1 MHHSGLLSETLCCA
15 GQILIAM
22 LPWLG
27 SMSDALDFALFLFSL
42 LSLVYLVYLICFIAF
57 QLLVRK
63 LSWKQ
68 AWFKSSMTSASY
80 EEIYGNAGE
89 GGDGPRKET
98 SRSPKMKRVF
108 ITVVIVF
115 NAIFFTWLLFFSPF
129 AL

>member
-1 MHHSGLLSETLCCA
+1 
-15 GQILIAM
+15 M

-27 SMSDALDFALFLFSL
+27 SMSDALENAFFLFEL
-42 LSLVYLVYLICFIAF
+42 LSLVLTVCFFCFMAF

-68 AWFKSSMTSASY
+68 AWFKSSITSASY

>member
-1 MHHSGLLSETLCCA
+1 M
-15 GQILIAM
+15 IAII
-22 LPWLG
+22 PWLG
-27 SMSDALDFALFLFSL
+27 SMSDALDFAEFLFTL
-42 LSLVYLVYLICFIAF
+42 LSLVYLVYLICFMAF

-68 AWFKSSMTSASY
+68 AWVKLSITSASY

-89 GGDGPRKET
+89 GGDGFRKET
-98 SRSPKMKRVF
+98 SMSPKMKRVF

>member
-1 MHHSGLLSETLCCA
+1 
-15 GQILIAM
+15 
-22 LPWLG
+22 
-27 SMSDALDFALFLFSL
+27 MSDALENALFLFEL
-42 LSLVYLVYLICFIAF
+42 LSLVLTVCFFCFMAF

-89 GGDGPRKET
+89 GGDGPRKEP
-98 SRSPKMKRVF
+98 SMSPKMKRVF
-108 ITVVIVF
+108 ITGVIVF

>member
-1 MHHSGLLSETLCCA
+1 
-15 GQILIAM
+15 
-22 LPWLG
+22 
-27 SMSDALDFALFLFSL
+27 MSDALDFALFLSTL
-42 LSLVYLVYLICFIAF
+42 ELMVYVICFMAF

-68 AWFKSSMTSASY
+68 AWVKLFITSASY

-89 GGDGPRKET
+89 GGDGFRKET
-98 SRSPKMKRVF
+98 SMSPKMKRVF

>member
-1 MHHSGLLSETLCCA
+1 
-15 GQILIAM
+15 M

-27 SMSDALDFALFLFSL
+27 SMSDALENAFFLFEL
-42 LSLVYLVYLICFIAF
+42 LSLVLTVCFFCFMAF

-63 LSWKQ
+63 LNWKQ
-68 AWFKSSMTSASY
+68 AWVKLFITSASY

-89 GGDGPRKET
+89 GGDGFHKET
-98 SRSPKMKRVF
+98 SMSPKMKRVC

>member
-1 MHHSGLLSETLCCA
+1 
-15 GQILIAM
+15 LIAM

-27 SMSDALDFALFLFSL
+27 SMSDALEIANFLFDL
-42 LSLVYLVYLICFIAF
+42 LSLALMVYIICFMAF

-63 LSWKQ
+63 LSWMQ
-68 AWFKSSMTSASY
+68 AWVKLSRTSASY
-80 EEIYGNAGE
+80 EEIYGNTGE

-98 SRSPKMKRVF
+98 SMSPKMKRVF
-108 ITVVIVF
+108 ITGVIVF

>member
-1 MHHSGLLSETLCCA
+1 M
-15 GQILIAM
+15 IAM

-27 SMSDALDFALFLFSL
+27 SMSDALEIAEILLNL
-42 LSLVYLVYLICFIAF
+42 LSLAFMVYVTCFMAF

-68 AWFKSSMTSASY
+68 AWVKLSTTSASY
-80 EEIYGNAGE
+80 EEIYGDA
-89 GGDGPRKET
+89 GDGPGQET
-98 SRSPKMKRVF
+98 SMFTSPERKRVF
-108 ITVVIVF
+108 ITVVVVF

>member
-1 MHHSGLLSETLCCA
+1 
-15 GQILIAM
+15 
-22 LPWLG
+22 
-27 SMSDALDFALFLFSL
+27 MSDALEIANFLFDL
-42 LSLVYLVYLICFIAF
+42 LSLALMVYIICFMAF

-68 AWFKSSMTSASY
+68 AWVKLSITSASY

-89 GGDGPRKET
+89 GGDGFRKET
-98 SRSPKMKRVF
+98 SMSPKMKRVF

>member
-1 MHHSGLLSETLCCA
+1 
-15 GQILIAM
+15 M

-27 SMSDALDFALFLFSL
+27 SMSDALDFALFLSTL
-42 LSLVYLVYLICFIAF
+42 ALMVYVICFMAF

-98 SRSPKMKRVF
+98 SMSPKMKRVF
-108 ITVVIVF
+108 ITGVIVF

>member
-1 MHHSGLLSETLCCA
+1 
-15 GQILIAM
+15 M

-27 SMSDALDFALFLFSL
+27 SMSDALENALFLFEL
-42 LSLVYLVYLICFIAF
+42 LSLVLTVCFFCFMAF

-68 AWFKSSMTSASY
+68 AWIKMDITSAGY
-80 EEIYGNAGE
+80 EEIYGND
-89 GGDGPRKET
+89 GDRGNVPHQDT
-98 SRSPKMKRVF
+98 SMSPKMKRVF
-108 ITVVIVF
+108 ITGVIVF

>member
-15 GQILIAM
+15 GPILIAM

-27 SMSDALDFALFLFSL
+27 SMSDALDFALFLSTL
-42 LSLVYLVYLICFIAF
+42 ALMVYVICFMAF

-68 AWFKSSMTSASY
+68 AWVKLSITSASY